1 MFKSSSTPLRIGLG
15 GIALFIVASVVAR
28 IDGWGLPA
36 TNESAIGEASRWCE
50 RVSGGLLREP
60 VNTLGNL
67 GFVISG
73 LAMLYVLGR
82 DVRTDRPKVN
92 RFIGPTALSMLYAL
106 SAWFLGPGSMAMH
119 GTHTDFGAWLDN
131 VSMVAYILVP
141 WLLNVSLM
149 GRWSARRLF
158 STYGLLLG
166 AYASGYWFIGADLGI
181 GLDFFG
187 VSIAM
192 WLISEVLFR
201 FHSQPMRWMSGFVG
215 FAVGAVFGVTPA
227 EMLANPTDHWWIIFF
242 WLPGLLAT
250 QAPEGRRR
258 YTPWFWIGLAS
269 FVTAYMIWLTGV
281 ADHPWCNPDSLI
293 QAHAIWHLLGAVST
307 WSFFCFLRTE
317 RVSGD
322 VS

>member
-15 GIALFIVASVVAR
+15 GIALFIVASAVAR
-28 IDGWGLPA
+28 LDGWGSPA
-36 TNESAIGEASRWCE
+36 SNESVIGEASRWCE

-82 DVRTDRPKVN
+82 DVRIDRPKVN
-92 RFIGPTALSMLYAL
+92 QFIGPTALSMLYAL

-119 GTHTDFGAWLDN
+119 GTHTEFGAWLDN
-131 VSMVAYILVP
+131 VSMVAFILVP

-158 STYGLLLG
+158 ITYGLFLG
-166 AYASGYWFIGADLGI
+166 AYATGYWFIGADLGI
-181 GLDFFG
+181 DLDFFG

-201 FHSQPMRWMSGFVG
+201 FHSQRMRWLSGFVG

-227 EMLANPTDHWWIIFF
+227 VMLADPAGHWWIIFF
-242 WLPGLLAT
+242 WLPGLLAKEPP
-250 QAPEGRRR
+250 QGRRR

-281 ADHPWCNPDSLI
+281 DGHRWCDPDSLI

-322 VS
+322 TS